1 MRQIRLLVVPSILL
15 LVTLHACV
23 SPASAR
29 DDTPPEIVAAKNPVI
44 LDAAKR
50 AYYAKQFKANCARC
64 HGARGDGGG
73 DDAAAQPVP
82 PADFTDRARMETRS
96 DGELYWQILNGGA
109 PRSEMPAFGPGS
121 AKSWNDEKIWGMVA
135 FLRTLAEPSED

>member
-1 MRQIRLLVVPSILL
+1 MCRTRLLTLPSIIV
-15 LVTLHACV
+15 LVALHAGAP
-23 SPASAR
+23 PASAR
-29 DDTPPEIVAAKNPVI
+29 DDTPPEIAATKNPVV

-82 PADFTDRARMETRS
+82 PADLTDATRMAARS
-96 DGELYWQILNGGA
+96 DGELYWQIRTGGA

-121 AKSWNDEKIWGMVA
+121 AKSWNDEKLWGMVA